1 MSIHL
6 GVGDELQDARRHLHP
21 EVQEDAGGQQLL
33 LLCRY
38 CRYSRYFRY
47 CRYSR
52 YFRYCRY
59 LGVAGGGDVLQVDG
73 PQLGE
78 DEGVEEGAHVHHGGL
93 ALLREPRQDNLSSEV
108 R

>member
-1 MSIHL
+1 M
-6 GVGDELQDARRHLHP
+6 GDKLQNTRGHLHP
-21 EVQEDAGGQQLL
+21 EVQEDAGWQELL
-33 LLCRY
+33 LL
-38 CRYSRYFRY
+38 
-47 CRYSR
+47 
-52 YFRYCRY
+52 
-59 LGVAGGGDVLQVDG
+59 GVARGVDVLQVDG

>member
-1 MSIHL
+1 MYT
-6 GVGDELQDARRHLHP
+6 VNTY
-21 EVQEDAGGQQLL
+21 
-33 LLCRY
+33 CRY
-38 CRYSRYFRY
+38 CR
-47 CRYSR
+47 C
-52 YFRYCRY
+52 

-93 ALLREPRQDNLSSEV
+93 ALLSKPRQDNLSSEV

>member
-1 MSIHL
+1 MPGVTFTQKSRRML
-6 GVGDELQDARRHLHP
+6 GASSCSSCVDIVDI
-21 EVQEDAGGQQLL
+21 VDTVDTY
-33 LLCRY
+33 CRY
-38 CRYSRYFRY
+38 CT
-47 CRYSR
+47 
-52 YFRYCRY
+52 Y
-59 LGVAGGGDVLQVDG
+59 LGVAGGGDILQIDG

>member
-6 GVGDELQDARRHLHP
+6 GVGDELQDARSHLHP
-21 EVQEDAGGQQLL
+21 EVQEDTGGQQLL

-38 CRYSRYFRY
+38 CRYCRYFRY
-47 CRYSR
+47 C
-52 YFRYCRY
+52 RYCRY

-93 ALLREPRQDNLSSEV
+93 ALLSKPRQDNLSSEV
-108 R
+108 